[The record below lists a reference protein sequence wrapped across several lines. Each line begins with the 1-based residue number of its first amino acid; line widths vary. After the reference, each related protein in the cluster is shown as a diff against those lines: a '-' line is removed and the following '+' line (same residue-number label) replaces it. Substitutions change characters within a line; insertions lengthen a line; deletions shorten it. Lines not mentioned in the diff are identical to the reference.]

1 MPDMLPP
8 WILRPSLTVEVI
20 LILSLSLICAVSFNV
35 LSSNGIPLFYHSIA
49 ISPEER
55 LSDTQTEE
63 ILKQKRALFID
74 ARTPEEYN
82 AGHIPG
88 AVNIPGY
95 ATPDKIMH
103 DLPLNRKQTMIV
115 VYCSGPECPYADR
128 LAGFLRFQEFSA
140 VYVYPGGIDAWL
152 QAGNILEKENDIR

>member
-1 MPDMLPP
+1 M
-8 WILRPSLTVEVI
+8 EVI
-20 LILSLSLICAVSFNV
+20 YILFLSLISAVSFNA
-35 LSSNGIPLFYHSIA
+35 LAGNGIPLFYHSVA
-49 ISPEER
+49 ISPEQQ
-55 LSDTQTEE
+55 LSDEQTEE

-74 ARTPEEYN
+74 ARTPEEYT

-128 LAGFLRFQEFSA
+128 LAGFLRFQGFTA
-140 VYVYPGGIDAWL
+140 VYVFPGGIDAWL
-152 QAGNILEKENDIR
+152 KAGNVLEMEDEAR